1 MPVSPVLHDFHGVD
15 GVALSVPSVVSAAGA
30 APIRETQFAENELAL
45 LHRSATALQ
54 EVADSLR
61 D

>member
-15 GVALSVPSVVSAAGA
+15 GVALSVPSIVSARGA
-30 APIRETQFAENELAL
+30 VPVAQTAFSPSELDL
-45 LHRSATALQ
+45 FRHSATALR

-61 D
+61 